1 MSKKKLKL
9 NFTKIAVLT
18 FIVVLLLAANSAFA
32 DVRIAL
38 GQTAFNS
45 TNTVGEIGYEWREW
59 EASVGLI
66 GYGSTKNGHS
76 DEVWT
81 YSLSKLVRP
90 DWSFLGGKN
99 YYRIG
104 VAYIDDSPLVGG
116 TNFRLGVGLE
126 YKVFQVE
133 YLHYSSAGIH
143 KTNTGIDAIMLRI
156 KLPF

>member
-1 MSKKKLKL
+1 MSRSRFKLTT
-9 NFTKIAVLT
+9 TKVAVGVFL
-18 FIVVLLLAANSAFA
+18 ILLLLAANSAFA

-45 TNTVGEIGYEWREW
+45 TNTVGEIGYEWRDW
-59 EASVGLI
+59 EANVGLI
-66 GYGSTKNGHS
+66 GSGSTKNGHS

-81 YSLSKLVRP
+81 YSVSKLVRP
-90 DWSFLGGKN
+90 DWKFLGGKN

-126 YKVFQVE
+126 YKVFQIE
-133 YLHYSSAGIH
+133 YAHYSSAGIH
-143 KTNTGIDAIMLRI
+143 ETNTGIDAIMLRI
-156 KLPF
+156 KLTF